1 MKKKLYLI
9 YLIFSILIF
18 FIELILYLRFN
29 STTFGLLYMII
40 SLLFLLILSL
50 SVINYSEFNLKVR
63 LSKNI
68 ILIILLIISIILPLF
83 NYRDQSALFIKNI
96 KILLYAFK
104 PLEIVLLLVL
114 SAYDYKVK
122 GSII

>member
-1 MKKKLYLI
+1 
-9 YLIFSILIF
+9 
-18 FIELILYLRFN
+18 
-29 STTFGLLYMII
+29 MII

-68 ILIILLIISIILPLF
+68 ILIILLIISIILALF

-104 PLEIVLLLVL
+104 PIEIVLLLVL

>member
-1 MKKKLYLI
+1 
-9 YLIFSILIF
+9 
-18 FIELILYLRFN
+18 
-29 STTFGLLYMII
+29 MII

-68 ILIILLIISIILPLF
+68 ILIILLIISIILALF
-83 NYRDQSALFIKNI
+83 NYRDQSALFIKSI